1 MIIGELGESEVS
13 RRLSWDGLGLVGVVT
28 LVITTLLPE
37 EEEDEEEEGAVA
49 AAVAFSFSAM
59 QSINDA
65 FPTP

>member
-13 RRLSWDGLGLVGVVT
+13 RRLSWDGLDLVGVVT

-37 EEEDEEEEGAVA
+37 EEEDEEGAVA